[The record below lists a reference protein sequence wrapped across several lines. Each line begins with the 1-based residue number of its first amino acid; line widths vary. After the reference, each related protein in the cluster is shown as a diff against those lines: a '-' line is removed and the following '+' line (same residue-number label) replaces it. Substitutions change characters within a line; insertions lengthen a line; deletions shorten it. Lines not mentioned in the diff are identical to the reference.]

1 MKTCRKT
8 AISRRKFLKGAAT
21 LGVTALTQ
29 HLLDGVK
36 PPKQAVAAPEA
47 PRLSATPSQAQD
59 FDHHVYVPLVLRQ
72 PSPILPH
79 GPSKLGVHT
88 VKPNNAIGLVQ
99 SVHDAGAHVA
109 LVKAVDD
116 FGYIRLVKEASPE
129 TVTVGRW
136 TGVQWVEAN
145 GSPAEKA
152 SFIMEEHMPRWRY
165 EKDVMDYWE
174 VLNEVDPP
182 TVEGHV
188 WLAQFY
194 MAAMTIADAN
204 GYKLAIFSYSV
215 GVPKWHEWE
224 AIIETGVFAQ
234 AKENGHILALHEY
247 NYPTMDYRWGEPL
260 EDQPAYLDRGCLSGR
275 YRYLYRDFLI
285 PRDEV
290 IPVAITEGGLDP
302 VLWQPGMPTT
312 WKERLVEEMAWFD
325 DRLREDDYVIGI
337 AIFTIGGAYGWELY
351 DYEELLPDFSD
362 HIVTT
367 SLKDA

>member
-1 MKTCRKT
+1 MGTRHRKI
-8 AISRRKFLKGAAT
+8 ISRRGFLKKAAI
-21 LGVTALTQ
+21 LGVAALARR
-29 HLLDGVK
+29 LLGGVI
-36 PPKQAVAAPEA
+36 PPAQAAAADTSEPSVTSG
-47 PRLSATPSQAQD
+47 SAIAEEL
-59 FDHHVYVPLVLRQ
+59 DHHIYLPLISHG
-72 PSPILPH
+72 PYSAPY

-88 VKPNNAIGLVQ
+88 VKPNNAAGFVRG
-99 SVHDAGAHVA
+99 VHETGAHVA

-136 TGVQWVEAN
+136 TGAQWVEAS
-145 GSPAEKA
+145 GDPAEKA
-152 SFIMEEHMPRWRY
+152 AQIMEKHLPHWRY

-194 MAAMTIADAN
+194 MEAMDIADAD

-224 AIIETGVFAQ
+224 AIVGTGVFAQ
-234 AKENGHILALHEY
+234 AKANGHILALHEY
-247 NYPTMDYRWGEPL
+247 SYPTMDRCWGEPL
-260 EDQPAYLDRGCLSGR
+260 EDQPAYPDRGCLSGR
-275 YRYLYRDFLI
+275 YRHLYRDFLI

-290 IPVAITEGGLDP
+290 VPLAITEGGLDP

-337 AIFTIGGAYGWELY
+337 AIFTIGGAYGWEMY
-351 DYEELLPDFSD
+351 DYEELLPDFHD
-362 HIVTT
+362 HIV